1 MHQTGGVA
9 RRTGRLTIVAVV
21 VLVVVLLGLGGTAL
35 WASGR
40 PVQGVAPGAAP
51 SSLPDSGAGAD
62 TVQLSADAATHP
74 AATLVLEQ
82 MQLYFNAIN
91 NRDYP
96 TWSQVVTDERARQQP
111 REDWLRGI
119 GSTTDGTIRV
129 DRIVDLDQGR
139 VLALVRFV
147 SVQNP
152 DDGPAGLKVGRICWR
167 ASLPMAGSPPRI
179 EVGEAE
185 NTLGAPC

>member
-1 MHQTGGVA
+1 MALCVA
-9 RRTGRLTIVAVV
+9 L
-21 VLVVVLLGLGGTAL
+21 VLVLAGVGAAAFY
-35 WASGR
+35 ASGQAL
-40 PVQGVAPGAAP
+40 QGPSPGAAP
-51 SSLPDSGAGAD
+51 PSLPDSGAGSN
-62 TVQLSADAATHP
+62 TVQLSDDAATHP

-82 MQLYFNAIN
+82 IQLYFNAIN

-96 TWSQVVTDERARQQP
+96 TWTQVVTDERAAQQP

-129 DRIVDLDQGR
+129 DRITDLDQGR

-152 DDGPAGLKVGRICWR
+152 ADGPAGLKVGRICWR
-167 ASLPMAGSPPRI
+167 ASLPMAGSPPRL
-179 EVGEAE
+179 EVGDAAS
-185 NTLGAPC
+185 TLGAPC

>member
-1 MHQTGGVA
+1 
-9 RRTGRLTIVAVV
+9 VAVG
-21 VLVVVLLGLGGTAL
+21 VLLLVLAGLGGTAW
-35 WASGR
+35 WASGSAAE
-40 PVQGVAPGAAP
+40 GVPPSAAP

-74 AATLVLEQ
+74 AAQLVLEQ
-82 MQLYFNAIN
+82 IQLYFNAIN
-91 NRDYP
+91 NRDYE
-96 TWSQVVTDERARQQP
+96 TWSQVVTDERASQQS
-111 REDWLRGI
+111 RSAWLRGI

-129 DRIVDLDQGR
+129 DRIDDLDRGR

-167 ASLPMAGSPPRI
+167 SPLPMAGAPPRL
-179 EVGEAE
+179 EVGDAE
-185 NTLGAPC
+185 STLGAPC

>member
-1 MHQTGGVA
+1 MTVVI
-9 RRTGRLTIVAVV
+9 LVV
-21 VLVVVLLGLGGTAL
+21 VLVLLGGAAWFTA
-35 WASGR
+35 GR
-40 PVQGVAPGAAP
+40 SAEGVPPGSAP

-62 TVQLSADAATHP
+62 TVALSADAATHP
-74 AATLVLEQ
+74 AAQLVLEQ
-82 MQLYFNAIN
+82 IQLYFNAIN
-91 NRDYP
+91 NRDYA
-96 TWSQVVTDERARQQP
+96 TWSQVVTDERASQQP
-111 REDWLRGI
+111 RDEWLRGI

-167 ASLPMAGSPPRI
+167 ASMPMAGSPPRL

>member
-1 MHQTGGVA
+1 MAVGV
-9 RRTGRLTIVAVV
+9 LLV
-21 VLVVVLLGLGGTAL
+21 VLVVLGGAAL

-40 PVQGVAPGAAP
+40 SAEGVPPGAAP
-51 SSLPDSGAGAD
+51 SSVPDAGAGAD
-62 TVQLSADAATHP
+62 TVALSADAATHP

-82 MQLYFNAIN
+82 IQLYFNSIN

-96 TWSQVVTDERARQQP
+96 TWSQVVTDDRADQQP
-111 REDWLRGI
+111 RSEWLRGI

-167 ASLPMAGSPPRI
+167 ASMPMAGSPPRL
-179 EVGEAE
+179 EVGDAE
-185 NTLGAPC
+185 STLGAPC